1 MLKILENMQ
10 FIKQKKTIYYT
21 AFFIEYYISNALLRS
36 SILEYLGEVGSFIIF
51 SPSLIA
57 SIVLAFGIFLQVFF

>member
-21 AFFIEYYISNALLRS
+21 AFFEYYISNALLRS
-36 SILEYLGEVGSFIIF
+36 STIF

-57 SIVLAFGIFLQVFF
+57 SILVAFGIFFKITDIYLNSF

>member
-36 SILEYLGEVGSFIIF
+36 STIF
-51 SPSLIA
+51 SPYLIA
-57 SIVLAFGIFLQVFF
+57 SILVAFGIFFKITDI